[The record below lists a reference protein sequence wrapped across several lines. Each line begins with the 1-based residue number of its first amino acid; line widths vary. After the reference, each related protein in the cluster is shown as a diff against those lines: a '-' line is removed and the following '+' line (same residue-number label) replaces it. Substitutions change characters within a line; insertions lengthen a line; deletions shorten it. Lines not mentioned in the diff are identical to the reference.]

1 LFFSYPYSG
10 KWRLLGR
17 LSDSYDLDLIVIQGD
32 KTGCKAISV
41 CRPRPNF
48 RSNRKHRL
56 AGKARFLS
64 KNAEYSADVPIA
76 NWLAWSSVTVV
87 FSPGARADPEL
98 APEDSGKGRLIRE
111 TRLQRDVNK
120 RDAGSEQ

>member
-1 LFFSYPYSG
+1 MVVTGSLFWFIRSST
-10 KWRLLGR
+10 LETDLG
-17 LSDSYDLDLIVIQGD
+17 LIVIQGD

-48 RSNRKHRL
+48 RSNRKHCL
-56 AGKARFLS
+56 AGKARLLS
-64 KNAEYSADVPIA
+64 KNAGYLADVPIA
-76 NWLAWSSVTVV
+76 NWLVRSSVTVV
-87 FSPGARADPEL
+87 FSPSAGAGTEV